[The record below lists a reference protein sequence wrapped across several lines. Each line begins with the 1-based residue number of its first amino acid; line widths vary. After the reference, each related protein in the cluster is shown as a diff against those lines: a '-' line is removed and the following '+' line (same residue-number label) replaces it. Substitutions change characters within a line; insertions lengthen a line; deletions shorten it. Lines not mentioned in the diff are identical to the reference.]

1 MDMNSV
7 GKGPKERHIAFML
20 ADALRQEDAEKFL
33 EVYDTVIP
41 QEMPLDEVDHIKER
55 ARELSE
61 LPEEYFQQEFRL
73 VKQSLSSSSSVDQP
87 GAGPCEDDGPSV
99 DLPEEYYQRKRRLQK
114 RASPG
119 CSSASTASNNT
130 DNQGQRGTG
139 TCGQALKHAKIGVL
153 EQIAK
158 TTSALAALQSATTEL
173 TVIQEGGC
181 GADGQDKEEKE
192 LSATSKYPVSTR
204 ATLPSLSQL
213 YKTAEKLKASSEQ
226 LRKMWENRE
235 SEKPP
240 FGYPPDAT
248 SITNSAMALLN
259 KGETKEGDSSLD
271 AIPTTGLE
279 RRGSLDSGKDDDRQY
294 ESSGS
299 RRSSVSQ
306 GGRKKKKKKKKANKS
321 GKQQSVGALKS
332 ASSECSIDSDSGTIN
347 SQDGASSNS
356 IDSGKSNASNPE
368 KKETDPV
375 VIEKAQNPE
384 NTSEKLTLTS
394 NGLSKDM
401 VKGNAARIGSELM
414 SAQQQNSTDIPLN
427 PGTMQDGTK
436 SVGQSASSP
445 WGGGMT
451 YASKL
456 KAGLEKFR
464 DGDPGLNNKD
474 SMDGEGSGNIVLPEG
489 SVGDAIVPNGLP
501 VVEICPKEE
510 ETVANLPQDVGGTH
524 DNAKSQEGEGYPHPS
539 AANMEKNVTQN
550 KGTGKV
556 DPAEGKGPAMAG
568 PPEAYAR
575 KVCTR
580 ATPLGAVSCSEE
592 CKTQGKEET
601 SLQAILLNFE
611 NSPFQFLSPSEVFD
625 GPNVNADSAIRGSN
639 QSGQNMPAGGQ
650 GDGGKLH
657 VRVSRDFSL
666 TPPEVP
672 QYEFG
677 LGNTVLPGSIGV
689 VMMDNAAVRNVDMT
703 KGNCSHKEDPGVHVE
718 RPPVVPSVPEEITY
732 NFQEAA
738 NYLYREWEQTFKQ
751 CQEDPTK
758 VQYYKSGLSA

>member
-73 VKQSLSSSSSVDQP
+73 VKQSLSSSGGDQP
-87 GAGPCEDDGPSV
+87 GAGQSGGGQSA
-99 DLPEEYYQRKRRLQK
+99 DLPEEYYQRKCRLQK
-114 RASPG
+114 RPRPG
-119 CSSASTASNNT
+119 CSSVSTASNNT
-130 DNQGQRGTG
+130 DNQGQGGTG
-139 TCGQALKHAKIGVL
+139 TCGQALKHAKISVL
-153 EQIAK
+153 EKIAK
-158 TTSALAALQSATTEL
+158 TTSVLAALESATTEL

-181 GADGQDKEEKE
+181 GADDQEKEEKE
-192 LSATSKYPVSTR
+192 SSAAPKYPVSTR

-248 SITNSAMALLN
+248 SITKSAMTLLN
-259 KGETKEGDSSLD
+259 KGETKEGDGSLD

-356 IDSGKSNASNPE
+356 VDSGKSNASNPE
-368 KKETDPV
+368 KKETDPI

-384 NTSEKLTLTS
+384 NTEKLTLTS

-401 VKGNAARIGSELM
+401 VKGNAARIGNELA
-414 SAQQQNSTDIPLN
+414 STQQQNSTEIPLT
-427 PGTMQDGTK
+427 PGTMQEGTK
-436 SVGQSASSP
+436 SVGQPTSSP

-464 DGDPGLNNKD
+464 EGDPNMNNKD
-474 SMDGEGSGNIVLPEG
+474 SMDGEESGNIVLPEG
-489 SVGDAIVPNGLP
+489 SSGEVIVPNGLP

-510 ETVANLPQDVGGTH
+510 EPVVTMPQDVGGAY
-524 DNAKSQEGEGYPHPS
+524 DNAKSQEREGYPHLS
-539 AANMEKNVTQN
+539 AANLEKNVSQN

-556 DPAEGKGPAMAG
+556 DPAEGKGPATAG
-568 PPEAYAR
+568 PSEAYAR

-580 ATPLGAVSCSEE
+580 ATPAGAVSCSEE
-592 CKTQGKEET
+592 CKTLGKEET

-611 NSPFQFLSPSEVFD
+611 NSPFQFLLPSEVFD
-625 GPNVNADSAIRGSN
+625 GPNADSAIQGSN
-639 QSGQNMPAGGQ
+639 RSENMPAGGQ
-650 GDGGKLH
+650 GDVGKLH

-689 VMMDNAAVRNVDMT
+689 VMMDNAAVKNVDMT
-703 KGNCSHKEDPGVHVE
+703 KGNYSHKEDPGVHTE
-718 RPPVVPSVPEEITY
+718 RPPVPSVPEEITY

>member
-7 GKGPKERHIAFML
+7 GKGPKERHIAFLL

-61 LPEEYFQQEFRL
+61 LPEEIFQQEFRL
-73 VKQSLSSSSSVDQP
+73 VKQSLTPESGQP
-87 GAGPCEDDGPSV
+87 QAGQSGGGQST

-114 RASPG
+114 RPPQG
-119 CSSASTASNNT
+119 CSSVSTGGNNT
-130 DNQGQRGTG
+130 DNPGQAGKTG
-139 TCGQALKHAKIGVL
+139 TCGQALKHAKVDVL
-153 EQIAK
+153 EKIAK

-173 TVIQEGGC
+173 TVIQESGLA
-181 GADGQDKEEKE
+181 ADDQEKEEQE
-192 LSATSKYPVSTR
+192 LSATSKHPISTR

-248 SITNSAMALLN
+248 SITKSAMTLLN
-259 KGETKEGDSSLD
+259 KGEAKEGDTSSLD
-271 AIPTTGLE
+271 AICSTGLE

-368 KKETDPV
+368 KKETTDPI
-375 VIEKAQNPE
+375 VIEKTPE
-384 NTSEKLTLTS
+384 NPEKLTLTS

-401 VKGNAARIGSELM
+401 VKRNAARIGSEIM
-414 SAQQQNSTDIPLN
+414 NVQQQNSTEIPLT
-427 PGTMQDGTK
+427 PGTMQDGTTK
-436 SVGQSASSP
+436 PVGQSASSP

-464 DGDPGLNNKD
+464 EGENPSLNKD
-474 SMDGEGSGNIVLPEG
+474 AMDGEGSGNIVLPEG
-489 SVGDAIVPNGLP
+489 SDVIVPNGLP
-501 VVEICPKEE
+501 VVEICLKEDE
-510 ETVANLPQDVGGTH
+510 STPREVGGAY
-524 DNAKSQEGEGYPHPS
+524 DNAKSQEGEGCPHP
-539 AANMEKNVTQN
+539 ANLEKNVTQS

-556 DPAEGKGPAMAG
+556 DLAEVKGPS
-568 PPEAYAR
+568 EAYAR

-580 ATPLGAVSCSEE
+580 ATPLGAVSCSE
-592 CKTQGKEET
+592 TLGKEDS

-625 GPNVNADSAIRGSN
+625 GPNNVNADSAIQGSN
-639 QSGQNMPAGGQ
+639 ESKDMSAAG
-650 GDGGKLH
+650 DAGKVH

-689 VMMDNAAVRNVDMT
+689 VMMDNAAVKNVDMT
-703 KGNCSHKEDPGVHVE
+703 KGNYVTHKEDPGVHTE
-718 RPPVVPSVPEEITY
+718 RPPVPSVPEEITY